1 MSPSAK
7 TTVPTPCNPPS
18 REVRTLPALRWV
30 CPDPTGPLTVL
41 WGGTPLLLGRDSSCQ
56 VVLEGHQVSRRHAE
70 LRQESGAWV
79 VRDLGSRN
87 GIHLD
92 GARVNEGRLTPGC
105 LLRLGEWVAVM
116 TCVRSDQLEAEAFHE
131 IVPGIWAGP
140 IMVAALEPLRR
151 AAATAVPIVIEGE
164 TGTGKDGLA
173 KAIHQWSGRKGSLV
187 SVNCAAIPANLAEG
201 ELFGY
206 RRGAFTGAE
215 RSHDGFLQAA
225 SRGTLFLDEVVELP
239 LDLQPKLLRAIEQQ
253 EVTPLGES
261 RPISL
266 DFRLVAAVQEPLAA
280 AVAGKRFRPDLH
292 ARLDGVTLQ
301 VPPLRQRIE
310 EIPFLFGKLLKKHM
324 GAAPLPALDPLLI
337 ESLCRY
343 SWPYNVREL
352 DRLAQNLVALH
363 AHEPILRPSH
373 LPERLSSGVPASAQD
388 PVGKPDA
395 QTIMQVLGEE
405 GGNIRR
411 AANRLLLS
419 RQQLYRM
426 LEAIPGFDLEN
437 LRNRNR

>member
-7 TTVPTPCNPPS
+7 TTVPTPTRPPHH
-18 REVRTLPALRWV
+18 EVRTLPALRWV
-30 CPDPTGPLTVL
+30 CPDPAGPLTAL
-41 WGGTPLLLGRDSSCQ
+41 WGGTTLVLGRDPACQ
-56 VVLEGHQVSRRHAE
+56 VVLGGDQVSRRHAE
-70 LRQESGAWV
+70 LRQEDGAWL

-92 GARVNEGRLTPGC
+92 GVRVQEGRLTPGC
-105 LLRLGEWVAVM
+105 LLRLGEWLAVM
-116 TCVRSDQLEAEAFHE
+116 TSVRSDQLDAEAFRE

-140 IMVAALEPLRR
+140 IMLAALEPLRR
-151 AAATAVPIVIEGE
+151 AAATAVPIVVEGE

-225 SRGTLFLDEVVELP
+225 SRGTLFLDEVIELP
-239 LDLQPKLLRAIEQQ
+239 LELQPKLLRAIEQQ

-266 DFRLVAAVQEPLAA
+266 DFRLVAAVQESLAS

-301 VPPLRQRIE
+301 VPPLRQRVE
-310 EIPFLFGKLLKKHM
+310 EIPFLFGKLLKKHL
-324 GAAPLPALDPLLI
+324 GEARLPALEPLLI

-363 AHEPILRPSH
+363 AHEAVLRPSH
-373 LPERLSSGVPASAQD
+373 LPERLRSGAPALGNE
-388 PVGKPDA
+388 PVGKPDPQA
-395 QTIMQVLGEE
+395 IMQVLSEE

-426 LEAIPGFDLEN
+426 LESLPGVDLES
-437 LRNRNR
+437 LRNRSH